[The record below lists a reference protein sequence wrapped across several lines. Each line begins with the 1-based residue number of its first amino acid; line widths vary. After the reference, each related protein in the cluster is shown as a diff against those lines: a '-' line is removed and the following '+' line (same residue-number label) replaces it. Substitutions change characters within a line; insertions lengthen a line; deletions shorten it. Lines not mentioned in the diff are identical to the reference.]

1 MQITSNAK
9 YRFSN
14 RFQGKH
20 RLELFNDHYLSVRSK
35 TGLHDANYRLEV
47 ATLLPEGKRIERPAW
62 FWLATTLL
70 ILAVSVFLGFT
81 FIVNPEAIDL
91 RIAVGSIAVLLL
103 LAGYSFAVFR
113 RKSELLWVFE
123 TRSARYPLINIPYD
137 RKCSDQATFFVVQ
150 LEKAI
155 KQTTEQKQYN
165 QDDLFA
171 GEMRMLRRLAKSG
184 VLSEDMY
191 DTAKKNMLGDHQM
204 VTATQNS

>member
-20 RLELFNDHYLSVRSK
+20 RFELFNDHYLSVRSK
-35 TGLHDANYRLEV
+35 QGLSETKFRLEI
-47 ATLLPEGKRIERPAW
+47 ATLIPEGKRVERPAW

-70 ILAVSVFLGFT
+70 LLGVSGFLGFT
-81 FIVNPEAIDL
+81 LIVNPETIDL
-91 RIAVGSIAVLLL
+91 RIAAGAIAVLLL
-103 LAGYSFAVFR
+103 LSAYCFAVFR
-113 RKSELLWVFE
+113 RKSEQLWVFE

-137 RKCSDQATFFVVQ
+137 RKCSDEATLFVVQ

-155 KQTTEQKQYN
+155 KRTTEQKHYN

-171 GEMRMLRRLAKSG
+171 GEMRMLRRLTESG
-184 VLSEDMY
+184 ILSSDIY
-191 DTAKKNMLGDHQM
+191 DTAKKNMLGEHQM
-204 VTATQNS
+204 AAAS